1 MPEGNDEDVVKA
13 VLADV
18 KGAET
23 RLASILGTI
32 IPLRFNGVESRTGA

>member
-18 KGAET
+18 KDAET
-23 RLASILGTI
+23 RLASIPFT
-32 IPLRFNGVESRTGA
+32 